1 MEKVNKIQ
9 QLNIPIKE
17 FYKFIPTSKT
27 FNFISWNKLKKEE
40 ENGNTKKRLFTRL

>member
-17 FYKFIPTSKT
+17 FYKFRPTSKT
-27 FNFISWNKLKKEE
+27 FNFISLYKIKKEE
-40 ENGNTKKRLFTRL
+40 KNGNTKKRLFSRL